1 MQSARDFKSR
11 NGPAEVASP
20 QKKNQAKKEGGKK
33 KQQRLQMGLCVS
45 GEKADY
51 EGIVRYDGQTCLGV
65 RHGEGTYLYQNGD
78 MYKGQWKWNQKHG
91 HGVYTHK
98 NGEV

>member
-1 MQSARDFKSR
+1 
-11 NGPAEVASP
+11 
-20 QKKNQAKKEGGKK
+20 
-33 KQQRLQMGLCVS
+33 MGLCVS
-45 GEKADY
+45 GEKDDY
-51 EGIVRYDGQTCLGV
+51 EGIARYDGQTCLCF

-98 NGEV
+98 NGEM

>member
-1 MQSARDFKSR
+1 
-11 NGPAEVASP
+11 
-20 QKKNQAKKEGGKK
+20 
-33 KQQRLQMGLCVS
+33 MGLCIS

-65 RHGEGTYLYQNGD
+65 RHGEGTYFYQNGD
-78 MYKGQWKWNQKHG
+78 MYKGQWKCNQIHG
-91 HGVYTHK
+91 HGVYTHR